1 MTRAGTGPVVG
12 IDVGGTGSRLAL
24 RLPGGP
30 RREIEGDRVAVTS
43 AGSSVPDVV
52 RGLLHAAARAWP
64 DDVGHVVGI
73 GVGATG
79 VATLVDRPQSL
90 VGVVLQEVATWP
102 GAVVDPGVAVAAD
115 AVTAHLGALGG
126 DGGAVVA
133 LGTGAIA
140 VGSDGHELWRRV
152 DGWGHLLGDRG
163 GGAWIGRRALEAA
176 LRAADGV
183 DDGGVALLAAA
194 RRRFGDPLTWPGQL
208 YPRAD
213 RAGVLAGF
221 AADVAAVAAS
231 GDPVARDLLVEA
243 GTEAARSA
251 LAALGALG
259 ADVPPRVAPT
269 GGLFRA
275 GGALVEAFDAH
286 LAARPDVVVTAAL
299 GDPLDGALLLAE
311 RAAAGQVRPVPG
323 LVWSGVSP
331 VGA

>member
-1 MTRAGTGPVVG
+1 MTSPRVGAVVG
-12 IDVGGTGSRLAL
+12 VDVGGTGSRLAL
-24 RLPGGP
+24 RVPGEP
-30 RREIEGDRVAVTS
+30 RRVITGDGVAVHA

-52 RGLLHAAARAWP
+52 RGLLRAAVRTWP
-64 DDVGHVVGI
+64 DDAGRMVGV

-79 VATLVDRPQSL
+79 VATLVERPESL
-90 VGVVLQEVATWP
+90 VGAVRHEVAGWP
-102 GAVVDPGVAVAAD
+102 GAVVPGVAVAAD

-183 DDGGVALLAAA
+183 DDGGTALLAAA
-194 RRRFGDPLTWPGQL
+194 RRRFGDPLTWPAQL
-208 YPRAD
+208 YPRPD

-221 AADVAAVAAS
+221 AADVAAVATS
-231 GDPVARDLLVEA
+231 GDAVARTLLAEA

-251 LAALGALG
+251 VAALGD
-259 ADVPPRVAPT
+259 DVPPRVAPT
-269 GGLFRA
+269 GGLLRA
-275 GGALVEAFDAH
+275 GGALVEAFEAY
-286 LAARPDVVVTAAL
+286 LATRPGVAVTAAR

-311 RAAAGQVRPVPG
+311 RAAAGQVRPVAG
-323 LVWSGVSP
+323 LVW
-331 VGA
+331 A